1 MDVNFQLHFLV
12 FMEAFRGKFMMY
24 IIFDLNTLC
33 FFVAYS
39 TAGGGF
45 PSLTFWR
52 VLSHVTL
59 LNLVVKGDLGERKKC
74 GGNCSLVMLLPTMRG
89 CCWMLLEG
97 ITYENGMDGWMKD
110 VGVVFLGEE

>member
-1 MDVNFQLHFLV
+1 
-12 FMEAFRGKFMMY
+12 MEAFRGKFMMY
-24 IIFDLNTLC
+24 IIFDLKTLC

-45 PSLTFWR
+45 PSLTFWG

-59 LNLVVKGDLGERKKC
+59 LNLVVKGDLGEMKKC